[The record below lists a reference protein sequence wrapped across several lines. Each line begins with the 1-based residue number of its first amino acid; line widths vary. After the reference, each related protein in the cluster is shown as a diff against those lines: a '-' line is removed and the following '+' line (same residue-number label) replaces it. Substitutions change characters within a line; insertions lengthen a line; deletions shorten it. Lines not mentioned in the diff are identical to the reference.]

1 MWTLTGPVYAVQ
13 HLTSPNGVVKTY
25 GNTKAAVQ
33 SGGGPYIEKA
43 VASAAGDVL
52 DATILA
58 APLFTPEARLARA
71 MNKNIRQGV
80 QSG

>member
-1 MWTLTGPVYAVQ
+1 MWTLTGIPYAVQ
-13 HLTSPNGVVKTY
+13 HLASPNGVVKTY
-25 GNTKAAVQ
+25 GNTKAAIQ
-33 SGGGPYIEKA
+33 NGGGPYIEKA

-58 APLFTPEARLARA
+58 APLFTPETRLARA
-71 MNKNIRQGV
+71 MNKNINQGI